1 MFKLGFIETKEIS
14 STVIKNF
21 ISSVLFFLQSED
33 PKRTK
38 AKSVDIVR
46 CQSIWVQGRL
56 KLRDDLVHLVNVIMR
71 RFCCVAS
78 AVLQRSFV

>member
-1 MFKLGFIETKEIS
+1 MQLDTQAPTYF
-14 STVIKNF
+14 VA
-21 ISSVLFFLQSED
+21 
-33 PKRTK
+33 P
-38 AKSVDIVR
+38 VR

>member
-1 MFKLGFIETKEIS
+1 MMWP
-14 STVIKNF
+14 NA
-21 ISSVLFFLQSED
+21 VLDGSICY
-33 PKRTK
+33 
-38 AKSVDIVR
+38 SVR

>member
-1 MFKLGFIETKEIS
+1 MREERDAKGIATEDF
-14 STVIKNF
+14 
-21 ISSVLFFLQSED
+21 SE
-33 PKRTK
+33 PLT
-38 AKSVDIVR
+38 VR

-56 KLRDDLVHLVNVIMR
+56 KLRNDLAHLVDVIMR

>member
-1 MFKLGFIETKEIS
+1 LGFIETKEIS

-38 AKSVDIVR
+38 AKSVDI
-46 CQSIWVQGRL
+46 
-56 KLRDDLVHLVNVIMR
+56 
-71 RFCCVAS
+71 
-78 AVLQRSFV
+78 